1 MCACV
6 RARASPSSGR
16 NLQIIV
22 MWHVTC
28 GRVKDYG
35 YLVLENLTSRKY
47 TLRERIFSVE
57 ITKIGSV
64 VTLFKLWGK
73 NTIYF

>member
-1 MCACV
+1 
-6 RARASPSSGR
+6 
-16 NLQIIV
+16 